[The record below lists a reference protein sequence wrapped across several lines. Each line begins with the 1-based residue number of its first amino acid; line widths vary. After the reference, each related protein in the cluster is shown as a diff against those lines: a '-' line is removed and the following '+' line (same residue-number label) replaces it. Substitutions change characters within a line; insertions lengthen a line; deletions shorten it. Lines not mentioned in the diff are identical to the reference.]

1 MSQSFPLCSHN
12 IWLAGVCCCRPP
24 PHLLMMM
31 SSLPVSQA
39 PHSSLGFSKLTSA
52 SVQSSALHA
61 LEHRMGRADAGV
73 YIKTV
78 VSFRCVLVAAW
89 VLRSLPIQAP
99 LFLVYCLCRRKGSL
113 EEGGSTVFLTALK
126 RIPCRHL
133 LGCPFSCSFTWFQ
146 EP

>member
-78 VSFRCVLVAAW
+78 VSFHCVLVPCCLGFVKFAHTSSIISS
-89 VLRSLPIQAP
+89 VLSLPQKGLSGGGGLHSFPYSPQAYP
-99 LFLVYCLCRRKGSL
+99 V
-113 EEGGSTVFLTALK
+113 
-126 RIPCRHL
+126 
-133 LGCPFSCSFTWFQ
+133 
-146 EP
+146 